1 MAIIID
7 KAGVRRALERW
18 FIAARAGE
26 TMSARETAELSSL
39 DAAAASNDFF
49 YQLMA
54 EEGETANVSMLQQ
67 PKGDVF
73 VAGEDLVAGQIVIIC
88 PTSGN
93 LIAATTGVESEQGE
107 PAQKSLP
114 LEPEP
119 PKAEDASD
127 EFF

>member
-54 EEGETANVSMLQQ
+54 EEGETVNDAKEPSE
-67 PKGDVF
+67 F
-73 VAGEDLVAGQIVIIC
+73 VAGEDLVAGQIVVIVHA
-88 PTSGN
+88 GRARAAV
-93 LIAATTGVESEQGE
+93 AATG
-107 PAQKSLP
+107 ARD
-114 LEPEP
+114 
-119 PKAEDASD
+119 AEGRRQRVLLTHGRPNPS
-127 EFF
+127 